1 MSLPPCPLLQALLSP
16 LLASILALLLGRRL
30 ASRTGWLV
38 GPVLAYQTGLLALVA
53 LRVWRGAVLTERYGW
68 LPGIPVALE
77 LVADGLSAPVALV
90 MSLICTCLA
99 FYSVRY
105 IEYRVQAIYGPAGLR
120 EGEHFT
126 LYYALY
132 PLFPIG
138 LVGMALSYDLVLL
151 WLFMELMLLPFYF
164 IIAHLGYGD
173 RHRIAL
179 MFFIWGTAAASLF
192 MAGASLAYAQV
203 GSFSLRDLPGL
214 PDGPL
219 GRLAC
224 LLMALG
230 LLTKMAAFG
239 LHVWLPWVHANTPTS
254 LAGILACY
262 ANIGAYLLA
271 RTVVIPLPAFFG
283 PLRLPI
289 MVWALITM
297 VYGALLALAQE
308 DVKFLCACS
317 TMSQIAY
324 SLLGVA
330 SMGSLALAGGLFY
343 MLSHCLG
350 KAVLFS
356 TAGLL
361 VYETHERDMRK
372 MGGLASLVPAT
383 ATFWALGSMILS
395 AVPPLSGFTAELMLF
410 MGIFKSTEG
419 SLALSVAILGVL
431 ATALTAAY
439 TFWPLKRMFFGPLKE
454 GLEHV
459 REAPRSMLVP
469 LALLA
474 LASMAL
480 GLWPGLV
487 MSFFLRSA

>member
-1 MSLPPCPLLQALLSP
+1 MLLPPCPLLQALLSP
-16 LLASILALLLGRRL
+16 LLASLLATLLGRKL

-38 GPVLAYQTGLLALVA
+38 GPVLAYQTALLALVA
-53 LRVWRGAVLTERYGW
+53 LQVWHGSVLAESYGW
-68 LPGIPVALE
+68 LPGIPISLE

-105 IEYRVQAIYGPAGLR
+105 IGYRVQAIYGPPGLQ
-120 EGEHFT
+120 EGDHFT

-132 PLFPIG
+132 PLFSIG
-138 LVGMALSYDLVLL
+138 LVGMTLSYDLVLI

-164 IIAHLGYGD
+164 IITHLGYGD
-173 RHRIAL
+173 RRRIAL

-192 MAGASLAYAQV
+192 MAGASLAYSQL
-203 GSFSLRDLPGL
+203 GSFSLRALPKL
-214 PDGPL
+214 PDGSV

-254 LAGILACY
+254 LAGIMACY
-262 ANIGAYLLA
+262 ANIGAYILA
-271 RTVVIPLPAFFG
+271 RTVVIPLPSFFE

-289 MVWALITM
+289 MVWALVTM
-297 VYGALLALAQE
+297 IYGALLALAQE

-330 SMGSLALAGGLFY
+330 SMDSLALAGGLFY

-361 VYETHERDMRK
+361 VYEMHERDIRK
-372 MGGLASLVPAT
+372 MGGLARFMPLT
-383 ATFWALGSMILS
+383 ATLWALGSMILS
-395 AVPPLSGFTAELMLF
+395 AIPPLSGFTAELMMF
-410 MGIFKSTEG
+410 MGIFKSIR
-419 SLALSVAILGVL
+419 SPLALLVAILGVL

-439 TFWPLKRMFFGPLKE
+439 TFWPLKRIFFGPLKE
-454 GLEHV
+454 GLEGIK
-459 REAPRSMLVP
+459 EAPRSMLIP
-469 LALLA
+469 LFLLA
-474 LASMAL
+474 LASLAL
-480 GLWPGLV
+480 GIWPGLV
-487 MSFFLRSA
+487 MSLFLSSA